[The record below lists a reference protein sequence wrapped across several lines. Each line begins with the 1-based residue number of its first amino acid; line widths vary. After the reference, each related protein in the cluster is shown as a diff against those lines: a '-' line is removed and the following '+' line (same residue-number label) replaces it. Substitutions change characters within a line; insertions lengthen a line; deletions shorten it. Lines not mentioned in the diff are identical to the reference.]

1 MCWQHKQEHEG
12 YRDQPAWLPCR
23 TRGVNAPRPLW
34 SEIMR
39 VRREIQDALWAGDAD
54 RAAAL
59 YRELERLEMLQSYGE
74 THDVDH

>member
-1 MCWQHKQEHEG
+1 M
-12 YRDQPAWLPCR
+12 
-23 TRGVNAPRPLW
+23 VSAPRPLW

-39 VRREIQDALWAGDAD
+39 VRREIQDALWQGDAD

-59 YRELERLEMLQSYGE
+59 YRELDRLEMLQSYGE

>member
-1 MCWQHKQEHEG
+1 M
-12 YRDQPAWLPCR
+12 RAAS
-23 TRGVNAPRPLW
+23 TMVSSPRPLW
-34 SEIMR
+34 SELMR
-39 VRREIQDALWAGDAD
+39 VRREIQDALWAGDVD